1 MAQTQPITDEPLYD
15 RINILSTT
23 SPQDVPF
30 FTVQLGQ
37 TDPNGGTTGKTY
49 ADTNMQRS
57 AQLSEPESFTVRKI
71 RLMADVNTAEADMI
85 KILNTSWLE
94 FQTNGGS
101 IVAWRSPSLIV
112 PAGTGVG
119 FTNAAATT
127 PQNGFNSP
135 SAVYTFVRPLE
146 LFINE
151 TFKVVIRFSSVPSLS
166 ALVKLRCVLEGDHY
180 LVNVTDA
187 NGVSTRR
194 AAGGRGV

>member
-15 RINILSTT
+15 RVNILSTT

-37 TDPNGGTTGKTY
+37 TDPNGGTAGKTY

-71 RLMADVNTAEADMI
+71 RLIADVNVAEADMT
-85 KILNTSWLE
+85 KIHNTTWLE

-101 IVAWRSPSLIV
+101 IVAWRSPTLIV
-112 PAGTGVG
+112 PAGTGYG
-119 FTNAAATT
+119 YSTT
-127 PQNGFNSP
+127 ITGQNGFNSP
-135 SAVYTFVRPLE
+135 SAVYTFVRPIE
-146 LFINE
+146 IFINE
-151 TFKVVIRFSSVPSLS
+151 TFKVVLRFSAVQSLS

-180 LVNVTDA
+180 LVDVTNDQ
-187 NGVSTRR
+187 GISTRR